1 MKSFFHPSLVNDRF
15 DDPSVYVDIPW
26 EHRAVLFDLGLNY
39 HLPPKKL
46 RKVTDVLVSHAHM
59 DHFIG
64 FDHLLRLR
72 LPHDRPLRLFGPEGI
87 TTRVASKLAGY
98 TWNVVDTYPFALEVI
113 EIVPDGLRHTRMV
126 ARDGFAAI
134 PAGERPD
141 GSDVKTVFRDGLIT
155 IRATLLD
162 HKIPCAAY
170 SLTERL
176 RVNVNRDA
184 LDRAGLPRGDWLR
197 HLKEKIRAGEPD
209 ESEIDVPGHDKLRLG
224 ELRQAIVSVNPGQ
237 KIAYVV
243 DTAFNEENT
252 RRILEL
258 AEEADIFFCEAPFLD
273 RDADRATSTHHLT
286 ARQAGWL
293 ARRAGTK
300 RLEVFHFSPRYE
312 REPEALLQEAITEFQ
327 GEDAQADVVRSG

>member
-1 MKSFFHPSLVNDRF
+1 MKSFFHPRLVNDRF

-46 RKVTDVLVSHAHM
+46 LKVTDALVTHAHM

-72 LPHDRPLRLFGPEGI
+72 LPHDRPLRLYGPDGI
-87 TTRVASKLAGY
+87 TARVASKLAGY
-98 TWNVVDTYPFALEVI
+98 TWNVVDSYPFSLEVI
-113 EIVPDGLRHTRMV
+113 EIVSDRLKHTRMD
-126 ARDGFAAI
+126 ARDGFVAK
-134 PAGERPD
+134 PAGERGD
-141 GSDVKTVFRDGLIT
+141 GSDVKTVFRDELIT
-155 IRATLLD
+155 VRAALLD

-170 SLTERL
+170 SMTERL
-176 RVNVNRDA
+176 HVNINRDA
-184 LDRAGLPRGDWLR
+184 LDRAGLPRGEWLR
-197 HLKEKIRAGEPD
+197 CLKEKIRAGEPD
-209 ESEIDVPGHDKLRLG
+209 ESEIEVSGGRRLRLG
-224 ELRQAIVSVNPGQ
+224 ELRHAVVSVNPGQ
-237 KIAYVV
+237 KMVYVV

-252 RRILEL
+252 RRILDL

-273 RDADRATSTHHLT
+273 RDADRAKSTHHLT

-293 ARRAGTK
+293 ARRARVK

-312 REPEALLQEAITEFQ
+312 REPEALLKEALEAFE
-327 GEDAQADVVRSG
+327 GEDTPRGLVRTS

>member
-1 MKSFFHPSLVNDRF
+1 MKSFFHPRLVNDRF
-15 DDPSVYVDIPW
+15 DDPSVFVDIPW
-26 EHRAVLFDLGLNY
+26 EHRAVLLDLGLNY

-46 RKVTDVLVSHAHM
+46 LKVTDALVSHAHM

-98 TWNVVDTYPFALEVI
+98 TWNVVDSYPFSLEVV
-113 EIVPDGLRHTRMV
+113 EILSDRLKHTRMS
-126 ARDGFAAI
+126 ARDGFVAMPVGDRADDS
-134 PAGERPD
+134 E
-141 GSDVKTVFRDGLIT
+141 VKTVFRDELIT
-155 IRATLLD
+155 VRATLLD

-176 RVNVNRDA
+176 RVNINRDA

-197 HLKEKIRAGEPD
+197 CLKEKIRAGEPD
-209 ESEIDVPGHDKLRLG
+209 ESEIEVAGRGRLRLG
-224 ELRQAIVSVNPGQ
+224 ELRHAIVSVNPGQ

-243 DTAFNEENT
+243 DTVFNEESR

-258 AEEADIFFCEAPFLD
+258 AKEADVFFCEAPFLD
-273 RDADRATSTHHLT
+273 RDADRAKNTHHLT

-293 ARRAGTK
+293 ARQAAAK

-312 REPEALLQEAITEFQ
+312 REPEALYQEAVQAFH
-327 GEDAQADVVRSG
+327 GEEAHPELLWK